1 MPCYVGL
8 GRPGPNIAFG
18 RRGVAPPN
26 PATAGW
32 VEPRGGCAHSSQPQ
46 SRTLAPNQAS
56 PHPAMLAPAAPTQTL
71 RLGGV
76 CMHPVA
82 AGQVEPHWGCAHSSQ
97 PHSRVLAPNQVSP
110 CSCYV
115 GPGRPDP
122 NIAFG
127 RRGSTKPCGERLGR
141 ATSGVCPLEPTT
153 QPGCRNGG
161 QPPRPLLP
169 LCAAAAYPAATRP
182 AVAWPPPTL
191 VVPAL
196 GGDKG
201 GLWAAAV
208 SASARCNTAHYPS
221 C

>member
-76 CMHPVA
+76 AAPNPVA
-82 AGQVEPHWGCAHSSQ
+82 SGWVEPQAGCAHSSQ
-97 PHSRVLAPNQVSP
+97 PRSRVVAMVASCPGP
-110 CSCYV
+110 C
-115 GPGRPDP
+115 
-122 NIAFG
+122 
-127 RRGSTKPCGERLGR
+127 
-141 ATSGVCPLEPTT
+141 CPI
-153 QPGCRNGG
+153 
-161 QPPRPLLP
+161 
-169 LCAAAAYPAATRP
+169 CAAAAYPAAARP
-182 AVAWPPPTL
+182 VVAWPPPAL

-201 GLWAAAV
+201 GPWAAAV